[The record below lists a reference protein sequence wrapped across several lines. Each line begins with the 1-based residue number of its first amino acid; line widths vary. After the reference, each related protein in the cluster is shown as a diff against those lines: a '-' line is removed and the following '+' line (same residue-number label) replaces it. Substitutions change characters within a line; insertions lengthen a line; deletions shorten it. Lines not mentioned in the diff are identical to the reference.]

1 MRMQHRR
8 HGDARRAP
16 VGKRKGL
23 MRGHLVPIVLA
34 WTACLAGRLVI
45 ARAAEAPAQGDARS
59 RPAAAGSPAP
69 SALPAAL
76 PPQPSLPRNERP
88 PGGGPATVPAGPAPL
103 SLDELENLAVSN
115 NPTIKAAEA
124 LVIQQQGLL
133 RQLTRYPNPTV
144 GWVQSTPSQRSQGA
158 TQGAFISQDIV
169 TAGKLRVA
177 GAAERVDVEWRRWQL
192 QAQIGRVLNDV
203 RMRYYE
209 VLGAQEAAQAA
220 TELERLASAD
230 LADLRKLL
238 EAKQASRPDVLQ
250 AEIHLAAVRASLQDA
265 KLRHRA
271 AWQQLANLAG
281 VPQLQPALLPNRQE
295 PEIPQLDW
303 DASLE
308 RLLGES
314 PVLRAQATQVREAEL
329 ELELQRRLVVPN
341 LNVQT
346 VLQRDYVKN
355 FNQVST
361 LVSAPIPLWN
371 RNRGNIL
378 NAEGT
383 LRLQKQ
389 EYERLRLALADQLA
403 SSFQQYLSARNQL
416 DYLREILPRT
426 EENVRLTIQA
436 FKAGQ
441 SGFDFL
447 RVRDAEDTYLRTKTS
462 YINALTSLRK
472 VATEIAGLELTGG
485 LNPTE
490 IGTALQATPGAPA
503 GLGGVL
509 LQFSQQEAARAGRT
523 LPGAIQSTV
532 IEP

>member
-1 MRMQHRR
+1 MS
-8 HGDARRAP
+8 A
-16 VGKRKGL
+16 V
-23 MRGHLVPIVLA
+23 
-34 WTACLAGRLVI
+34 
-45 ARAAEAPAQGDARS
+45 S
-59 RPAAAGSPAP
+59 SPAP
-69 SALPAAL
+69 LTLAQLESLAL
-76 PPQPSLPRNERP
+76 N
-88 PGGGPATVPAGPAPL
+88 
-103 SLDELENLAVSN
+103 N

-124 LVIQQQGLL
+124 LVLQQQGLL

-144 GWVQSTPSQRSQGA
+144 GWVQSTPSQRMQGA

-169 TAGKLRVA
+169 TAGKLKVV
-177 GAAERVDVEWRRWQL
+177 GAAERVDVQWRQWQL
-192 QAQIGRVLNDV
+192 QAQVGRVLNDV

-209 VLGAQEAAQAA
+209 VLGAQDAAQAA
-220 TELERLASAD
+220 VELERLAAD
-230 LADLRKLL
+230 DLRDLRKLL
-238 EAKQASRPDVLQ
+238 EAQQASRPDVLQ

-265 KLRHRA
+265 RLRHRA
-271 AWQQLANLAG
+271 AWQQLVNLVG
-281 VPQLQPALLPNRQE
+281 VPRMPPALLQTSAE
-295 PEIPQLDW
+295 PDIPQFDW
-303 DASLE
+303 DSSLD
-308 RLLGES
+308 RLLSES
-314 PVLRAQATQVREAEL
+314 PVLRAQASQVREAEL
-329 ELELQRRLVVPN
+329 ELELQKRLVVPN
-341 LNVQT
+341 INVQT
-346 VLQRDYVKN
+346 VIQRDYVKD
-355 FNQVST
+355 FDQVST

-403 SSFQQYLSARNQL
+403 SSFHQYLSARNQI
-416 DYLREILPRT
+416 DYLKEILPRT
-426 EENVRLTIQA
+426 EENVRLTVQA

-441 SGFDFL
+441 AGFDYM

-472 VATEIAGLELTGG
+472 VAIEINGLELTGG

-509 LQFSQQEAARAGRT
+509 LQFSQQEASRTSRT